1 MGICLEVWDNS
12 EKSELIPD
20 SSRKGKDLLLQ
31 DEPAYYQ
38 LVGGVKAYQG
48 DDG

>member
-1 MGICLEVWDNS
+1 MDTYLQVGYSS
-12 EKSELIPD
+12 EKSEVIPN
-20 SSRKGKDLLLQ
+20 SSLRGKAFAL
-31 DEPAYYQ
+31 EEGSASYQ